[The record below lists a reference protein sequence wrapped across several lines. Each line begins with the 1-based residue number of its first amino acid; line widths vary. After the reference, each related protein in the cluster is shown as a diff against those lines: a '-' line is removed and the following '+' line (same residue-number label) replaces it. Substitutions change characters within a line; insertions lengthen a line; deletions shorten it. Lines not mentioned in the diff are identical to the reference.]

1 MSEGGNNAG
10 NGGGGGKSGG
20 GNSGGGNSG
29 GGRGRGR
36 GGSGGAGGSGG
47 SGGQGGGGGRR
58 GSGSGARRGPG
69 GGGGQPNRGRG
80 GGQGAGR
87 GPGGAGQQDQ
97 PIEIAVRSS
106 RNAIKRHA
114 ESVRDEQSKL
124 GCRSL
129 LIALHGNLGQAE
141 NPGEILGTLE
151 QVQHVLHQPVG
162 RDEAQLPVAIRA
174 VVGFL
179 KETPAREKA
188 SHELVRLLLR
198 HVYALNSDFV
208 PRTPRDDG
216 RFRATATLDILE
228 QVAKEYLSDKDFE
241 DLRSK

>member
-1 MSEGGNNAG
+1 MSDGGDNAG
-10 NGGGGGKSGG
+10 KGG

-29 GGRGRGR
+29 GGGRRRG
-36 GGSGGAGGSGG
+36 GGSGG
-47 SGGQGGGGGRR
+47 SGGGAGGGKGGGGRR
-58 GSGSGARRGPG
+58 GSGSGARRGSGG

-80 GGQGAGR
+80 PQGAGAR
-87 GPGGAGQQDQ
+87 SGAQPQQQ

-114 ESVRDEQSKL
+114 ESIRDDQAKL

-129 LIALHGNLGQAE
+129 LMALHGNLGQVE
-141 NPGEILGTLE
+141 NPAEILTTLE

-174 VVGFL
+174 VAGFL
-179 KETPAREKA
+179 KETPVREKA

-198 HVYALNSDFV
+198 HLYALNSDFV
-208 PRTPRDDG
+208 PRQPRDDG
-216 RFRATATLDILE
+216 RFRASANLDVLE
-228 QVAKEYLSDKDFE
+228 QVAKEFLSDADF
-241 DLRSK
+241 DRLRK